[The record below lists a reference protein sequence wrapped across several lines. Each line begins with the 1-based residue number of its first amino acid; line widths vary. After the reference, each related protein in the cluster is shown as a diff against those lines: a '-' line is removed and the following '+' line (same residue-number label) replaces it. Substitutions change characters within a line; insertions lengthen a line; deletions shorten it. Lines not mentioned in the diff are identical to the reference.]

1 MRSVVRCSHPGR
13 FCLADGK
20 EGGTDPIPRPAS
32 EASAPR
38 HWRRPCLD
46 RGSIAPSLED
56 RVSLPIPNGVGVI
69 IGAQLVAA
77 RIRAGVRV
85 GRSIELLED
94 GLPGSTL
101 VAGDRG
107 LVVDVD
113 SDGFVTIELEGGRRV
128 SLHPDVTRYRP
139 LPS

>member
-1 MRSVVRCSHPGR
+1 M
-13 FCLADGK
+13 
-20 EGGTDPIPRPAS
+20 
-32 EASAPR
+32 
-38 HWRRPCLD
+38 
-46 RGSIAPSLED
+46 
-56 RVSLPIPNGVGVI
+56 GVI